1 MHSCN
6 TIFFVYILQ
15 KEFSIKL
22 SSLEIESKEKY
33 EKLQADAQRQVGE
46 LETLQKESESHQLQA
61 DLLAKEVNQLQTIIE
76 EKGHLILQCN
86 ENEKNINQ
94 QIIKV

>member
-1 MHSCN
+1 MLAKL
-6 TIFFVYILQ
+6 IFFLYIFQQEVSL
-15 KEFSIKL
+15 KL

-33 EKLQADAQRQVGE
+33 EKLQTDAQRQVEE

-76 EKGHLILQCN
+76 EKGHLIHQCN
-86 ENEKNINQ
+86 ENEKKLNQ
-94 QIIKV
+94 EIIKV